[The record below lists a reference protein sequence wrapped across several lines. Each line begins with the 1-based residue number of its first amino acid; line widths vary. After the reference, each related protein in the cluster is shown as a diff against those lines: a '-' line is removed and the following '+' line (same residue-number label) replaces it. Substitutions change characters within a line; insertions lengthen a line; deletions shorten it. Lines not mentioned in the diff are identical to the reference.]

1 MTKKAMERL
10 ENYWYLREGDYLV
23 EPLSSLFGGK
33 GPRKEFIRQMWR
45 DGMVFDSKEE
55 ATAYSKKIREMF
67 KKRVCKQVYIMNFS
81 AWTITVLTP
90 FAKEEERVANWIDTL
105 RYVRH
110 YLRYG
115 KGSLRCRLTSVLI
128 KALTFSLK
136 PRQASSSKEDTSI
149 ASFTQRS
156 FTS

>member
-1 MTKKAMERL
+1 MERL

-45 DGMVFDSKEE
+45 DGMVFDSEEE
-55 ATAYSKKIREMF
+55 ATVYSKKIREMF
-67 KKRVCKQVYIMNFS
+67 KKRVRKQVYIMNFS

-149 ASFTQRS
+149 ASLTQRS

>member
-45 DGMVFDSKEE
+45 DGMIFDSEEE
-55 ATAYSKKIREMF
+55 ATVYSKKIREMF
-67 KKRVCKQVYIMNFS
+67 KKRVRKQVYIMNFS

>member
-1 MTKKAMERL
+1 MVRL

-45 DGMVFDSKEE
+45 DGMVFDSEEE

-67 KKRVCKQVYIMNFS
+67 KKRVRKQVYIMDFS

-90 FAKEEERVANWIDTL
+90 FAKEEERAANWVDAL

-136 PRQASSSKEDTSI
+136 PRQASSSKEDTST

>member
-1 MTKKAMERL
+1 MERL

-23 EPLSSLFGGK
+23 EPLSSLFGSK

-45 DGMVFDSKEE
+45 DGMIFDSEEE
-55 ATAYSKKIREMF
+55 ATVYSKKIREMF
-67 KKRVCKQVYIMNFS
+67 KKRVRKQVYIMNFS

-90 FAKEEERVANWIDTL
+90 FAKEEERVANWIDTI
-105 RYVRH
+105 RYVRY

>member
-1 MTKKAMERL
+1 MERL

-45 DGMVFDSKEE
+45 DGMIFDSEEE
-55 ATAYSKKIREMF
+55 ATVYSKKIREMF
-67 KKRVCKQVYIMNFS
+67 KKRVRKQVYIMNFS
-81 AWTITVLTP
+81 AWTLTVLTP

>member
-1 MTKKAMERL
+1 MERL

-45 DGMVFDSKEE
+45 DGMVFDSEEE
-55 ATAYSKKIREMF
+55 ATVYSKKIREMF
-67 KKRVCKQVYIMNFS
+67 KKRMRKQVYIMDFS

-90 FAKEEERVANWIDTL
+90 FAKEEERAANWVDAL

-115 KGSLRCRLTSVLI
+115 KGSLRCHLTSVLI

-136 PRQASSSKEDTSI
+136 PRQVSSSKEDTSI

>member
-1 MTKKAMERL
+1 MERL

-23 EPLSSLFGGK
+23 EPLNSLFGGK

-45 DGMVFDSKEE
+45 DGMIFDSEEE
-55 ATAYSKKIREMF
+55 ATVYSKKIREMF
-67 KKRVCKQVYIMNFS
+67 KKRVRKQVYIMDFS

-90 FAKEEERVANWIDTL
+90 FAKEEERAANWVDAL

>member
-1 MTKKAMERL
+1 MERL

-23 EPLSSLFGGK
+23 EPLSSLFGDK

-45 DGMVFDSKEE
+45 DGMIFDSEEE
-55 ATAYSKKIREMF
+55 ATVYSKKIREMF
-67 KKRVCKQVYIMNFS
+67 KKRVRKQVYIMNFS

>member
-1 MTKKAMERL
+1 MERL

-45 DGMVFDSKEE
+45 DGMIFDSEEE
-55 ATAYSKKIREMF
+55 ATVYSKKIREMF
-67 KKRVCKQVYIMNFS
+67 KKRVRKQVYIMNFS

-136 PRQASSSKEDTSI
+136 PRQRLLPKRAL
-149 ASFTQRS
+149 Q
-156 FTS
+156 

>member
-1 MTKKAMERL
+1 MERL

-23 EPLSSLFGGK
+23 EPLSSLFCGK

-45 DGMVFDSKEE
+45 DGMIFDSEEE
-55 ATAYSKKIREMF
+55 ATVYSKKIREMF
-67 KKRVCKQVYIMNFS
+67 KKRVRKQVYIMNFS

-128 KALTFSLK
+128 KALTFYLK

>member
-1 MTKKAMERL
+1 MERL

-45 DGMVFDSKEE
+45 DGMIFDSEEE
-55 ATAYSKKIREMF
+55 ATVYSKKIREMF
-67 KKRVCKQVYIMNFS
+67 KKRVRKQVYIMNFS
-81 AWTITVLTP
+81 AWTITVLTS

>member
-1 MTKKAMERL
+1 MERL

-45 DGMVFDSKEE
+45 DGMIFDSEEE
-55 ATAYSKKIREMF
+55 ATVYSKKIREMF
-67 KKRVCKQVYIMNFS
+67 KKRVRKQVYIMNFS

-136 PRQASSSKEDTSI
+136 PRQASSSKKDTLI

>member
-1 MTKKAMERL
+1 MERL

-45 DGMVFDSKEE
+45 DGMIFDSEEE
-55 ATAYSKKIREMF
+55 ATVYSNKIREMF
-67 KKRVCKQVYIMNFS
+67 KKRVRKQVYIMDFS

>member
-1 MTKKAMERL
+1 MEKL

-45 DGMVFDSKEE
+45 DGMIFDSEEE
-55 ATAYSKKIREMF
+55 ATVYSKKIRKMF
-67 KKRVCKQVYIMNFS
+67 KKRVRKQVYIMDFS

>member
-1 MTKKAMERL
+1 MERL

-45 DGMVFDSKEE
+45 DGMIFDSEEE
-55 ATAYSKKIREMF
+55 ATVYSKKIREMF
-67 KKRVCKQVYIMNFS
+67 KKRVRKQVYIMNFS

-90 FAKEEERVANWIDTL
+90 FAKEEERAANWVDAL

-115 KGSLRCRLTSVLI
+115 KGSLRCRLTSVLT

>member
-1 MTKKAMERL
+1 MERL

-45 DGMVFDSKEE
+45 NGMIFDSEEE
-55 ATAYSKKIREMF
+55 ATVYSKKIREMF
-67 KKRVCKQVYIMNFS
+67 KKRVRKQVYIMNFS

-105 RYVRH
+105 WYVRH

>member
-1 MTKKAMERL
+1 MVRL

-45 DGMVFDSKEE
+45 DGMIFDSKEE
-55 ATAYSKKIREMF
+55 ATVYSKKIREMF
-67 KKRVCKQVYIMNFS
+67 KKRVRKQVYIMDFS